1 MSSSP
6 AVTEFESLLQSMLE
20 LRAPGVSGSKI
31 RRLSEIAMQNF
42 ESESVLI
49 QKLYTHFKRAPATHK
64 LGALYVVDAIA
75 RAYQDEARKLGQV
88 PAPSAPEGTPAAG
101 VYHISDIIDNLMAD
115 IASAPADQKDKILKV
130 VDIWERAATF
140 SPELLASIRSH
151 LAKPEGSTTPPYPPP
166 SYLLSDVLKEGN
178 GPAASLSAAPAPVQA
193 PAAPSTSSILEALA
207 SMAKTESASAPALA
221 GQPIAPAKPNFSDPS
236 SILSALVP
244 GATNGASTREQKS
257 PIPPQGQF
265 SAVAAAFQQPP
276 GHTVSLPTTTPTPFT
291 TSTAPVPDM
300 SALLPFL
307 TSGGQQPG
315 PQPTQTQT
323 QSQIPGFS
331 FPVPPAQPVAAP
343 QMDMQQQLMLMQL
356 LISQGVPLNQVTAL
370 LQAAGPTLPSGGMPM
385 PASQGVLPSWPTS
398 TDHDDRGRGSVRS
411 PPFSS
416 SRRSRSPRS
425 RRRSSRSPS
434 YHNRSPRGRRSS
446 TPPRRYADVEIRPKN
461 VTFDPTMPPGC
472 IKVLSRTLFVGGV
485 PNSMSEDR
493 LISIFEQAARVQGV
507 IMNKDKRCAFMKV
520 FYRSDAELIKATME
534 TYTEDDVTLRCRW
547 GVGFGPRDCCDYA
560 SGVSTIPIDRLTE
573 ADKRWVTTADFGGTG
588 GRPLEPGLMV
598 EEPDIEIGAG
608 VSSKAISKRMPTN
621 LGGDMGPKS
630 TDGNNHARGGGRRRR
645 R

>member
-6 AVTEFESLLQSMLE
+6 AVTEFENLLQSMLE
-20 LRAPGVSGSKI
+20 LRPPGVSGSKI

-88 PAPSAPEGTPAAG
+88 PAPSGAEGTPAAG

-166 SYLLSDVLKEGN
+166 SYLLSDVRKDGSA
-178 GPAASLSAAPAPVQA
+178 PAASLSAAPAPVQA
-193 PAAPSTSSILEALA
+193 AAAPSTSSILEALA
-207 SMAKTESASAPALA
+207 SMAKSESASAPAPPAAL
-221 GQPIAPAKPNFSDPS
+221 PVSPAKPNISDPS
-236 SILSALVP
+236 SFLSALVP
-244 GATNGASTREQKS
+244 GATNGASIREQKS

-265 SAVAAAFQQPP
+265 SAVAAALQQPT
-276 GHTVSLPTTTPTPFT
+276 GQTVSLPTTTPTPFM

-307 TSGGQQPG
+307 TSGGQQPV
-315 PQPTQTQT
+315 PQPAQA
-323 QSQIPGFS
+323 QIPGFS
-331 FPVPPAQPVAAP
+331 FPVPPAQQLAAP
-343 QMDMQQQLMLMQL
+343 QMDMQQQLMLMQM
-356 LISQGVPLNQVTAL
+356 LISQGVPINQISTL
-370 LQAAGPTLPSGGMPM
+370 LQAATSSLPSGAMPM
-385 PASQGVLPSWPTS
+385 PSAQGVLPTWPTS

-411 PPFSS
+411 PPYTS
-416 SRRSRSPRS
+416 SRRSRSPRG

-446 TPPRRYADVEIRPKN
+446 TPPRRYPDVEIRPKN
-461 VTFDPTMPPGC
+461 VTFDPTMPSGC

-520 FYRSDAELIKATME
+520 YYRSDAELIKATME

-573 ADKRWVTTADFGGTG
+573 ADKRWVTSADFGGTG
-588 GRPLEPGLMV
+588 GRPLEPGLVV

-630 TDGNNHARGGGRRRR
+630 TDANANHARGGRRRR